1 MKSLKSNI
9 VRVRDAGGETVSHR
23 ESESES
29 ESERSRQRE

>member
-1 MKSLKSNI
+1 MR

-29 ESERSRQRE
+29 ESERPRQ